1 MTEQVSPEG
10 LESPE
15 PQDPSDDAVDGVQDE
30 RDPGDERLRVVPR
43 TPAQIVRN
51 ALAITTGYGGL
62 CLKFTR
68 TCANIPAVHGSAK
81 HAWAAAV
88 HKHAG
93 YADAP
98 AGAFLFMSHPNSK
111 HGHVAVYLGDGT
123 MRTTN
128 SRTGRIHT
136 DKVSAWVRGNYTVQG
151 WTEDLNGVRVPGLA
165 PVKRVGGGARPPTT
179 AASSASSAPST
190 SASPASSGAS
200 PAATTASGGSGGTVL
215 RRGSTGAAVS
225 RLQRSLNA
233 VFPAYSK
240 LAVDGSYGPLTA
252 GVVAEFQRRVGVRVT
267 GDVDAATHRALTRHG
282 VRF

>member
-1 MTEQVSPEG
+1 MTEQVSPEA
-10 LESPE
+10 LDSPG
-15 PQDPSDDAVDGVQDE
+15 PQDPAEDAVDGVQDE
-30 RDPGDERLRVVPR
+30 PDPGDDGLRVVPH

-88 HKHAG
+88 HTHAG

-151 WTEDLNGVRVPGLA
+151 WSEDLNGVRVPGLT
-165 PVKRVGGGARPPTT
+165 PVVRGGGGGGT
-179 AASSASSAPST
+179 ST
-190 SASPASSGAS
+190 SSSSSSTSGS
-200 PAATTASGGSGGTVL
+200 TTASGGGAGGGVL
-215 RRGSTGAAVS
+215 RRGSTGAAVR

-252 GVVAEFQRRVGVRVT
+252 GVVAEFQRRAGVPVT
-267 GDVDAATHRALTRHG
+267 GDVDASTQQALARHG